1 MTQQYIVGQLS
12 SLLSELESVRGE
24 WRGDV
29 RELRRDVE
37 SSPLTRLPEL
47 ARRALNLIDM
57 ICWADLEDGD
67 ARGFNRHARTALAL
81 HEFADSARLLQ

>member
-67 ARGFNRHARTALAL
+67 TRGLTRHARTALAL